1 MKWKTTPFWFF
12 SKKKK
17 KFKSGIQF
25 SSFVLSSA
33 ENKWTPFPHVAA
45 QLWTIYEGKSLPT
58 YLDSDRKK
66 VELKSGERV
75 RLGRGAAGEVGAKVR
90 GAAGEQTW
98 NCKLIFL
105 SPGLFRWGSEDG
117 MQNMQ
122 IQYTNS
128 VQMQYK
134 WTVVSTWMLCMCV
147 IFVVTN
153 VRANRNSMSTIRLN
167 TWELFIVVTNAI
179 SRQGGKHMWE
189 NTWECTILTEGL
201 QLMYNLLGRV

>member
-1 MKWKTTPFWFF
+1 MPTIMALMKYRKRGMQGWGIVFECVTVGGSGWADVKLQAHFSF
-12 SKKKK
+12 SK
-17 KFKSGIQF
+17 
-25 SSFVLSSA
+25 
-33 ENKWTPFPHVAA
+33 
-45 QLWTIYEGKSLPT
+45 
-58 YLDSDRKK
+58 
-66 VELKSGERV
+66 
-75 RLGRGAAGEVGAKVR
+75 
-90 GAAGEQTW
+90 
-98 NCKLIFL
+98 
-105 SPGLFRWGSEDG
+105 GLFRWGSEDG
-117 MQNMQ
+117 MKNMQ

-179 SRQGGKHMWE
+179 SRQRGKHMWE
-189 NTWECTILTEGL
+189 NTWACTILTEGL